1 MSDAAVPQRVITEL
15 KVSGHLMTLDN
26 GVFCLFYAPGS
37 TPPSSAT
44 GLPGVRLSLPPELP
58 AQGARQ
64 ATAPGAL
71 SISTFREDGWL
82 GGQDSAALIRVTR
95 GPAQVLVTV
104 YQDTDGLHEA
114 PRLQVMR
121 LSGGP
126 DAVPAQA
133 EAAPQT
139 APHSAAGRDAA
150 GAERPRNGPGPVAQ
164 GEAGQAMPGIGS
176 RGPAE
181 AARAGGVVPAPA
193 PASGVT
199 PAEAEVAAHVQGRGD
214 VLTRLDEWMGER
226 GSQRWIEGFAIA
238 PRQPVTRDD
247 IEYQAVLGRG
257 WLSPWSDGG
266 HYCGSRGMAL
276 PILGLRVRLRGAAAE
291 RFDCRVSATFVDGTA
306 IGPTDT
312 GEACEAE
319 SLAPLEAFHI
329 EIAPKPA
336 LAAIASAALAA
347 APAAAVLAGPD
358 PAAAPDPAAPPV
370 LAAPPVPAVLRA
382 PATAPAQEPA
392 PARAVRKPARATF
405 KPAPPPRGKPAPVG
419 RGKR

>member
-1 MSDAAVPQRVITEL
+1 MPDAAAAAPQRVITEL

-37 TPPSSAT
+37 APPSSAT

-58 AQGARQ
+58 TQ
-64 ATAPGAL
+64 ASAPGVL

-126 DAVPAQA
+126 DEAVSAQA
-133 EAAPQT
+133 GAGAPAT
-139 APHSAAGRDAA
+139 LPPAGRDA
-150 GAERPRNGPGPVAQ
+150 
-164 GEAGQAMPGIGS
+164 GEAGRPGK
-176 RGPAE
+176 GPE
-181 AARAGGVVPAPA
+181 
-193 PASGVT
+193 PASHGEDAQARPVQSGAAQPGAPQSGNASQPKPPPSAVPSASAPVPEIT

-276 PILGLRVRLRGAAAE
+276 PILGLRVRLRGVAAE

-306 IGPTDT
+306 VGPTDT
-312 GEACEAE
+312 GEACESD

-329 EIAPKPA
+329 EIAPKRG
-336 LAAIASAALAA
+336 LAATSGAAVGPGPAA
-347 APAAAVLAGPD
+347 ATGPATPRPAPAAAS
-358 PAAAPDPAAPPV
+358 
-370 LAAPPVPAVLRA
+370 
-382 PATAPAQEPA
+382 AQEPA
-392 PARAVRKPARATF
+392 PPRPVRKPARATF

>member
-1 MSDAAVPQRVITEL
+1 MSDAAAAAQRVITEL
-15 KVSGHLMTLDN
+15 KVSGHLMTLDS

-44 GLPGVRLSLPPELP
+44 GLPGVRLSLPPELG
-58 AQGARQ
+58 AQGAR
-64 ATAPGAL
+64 AGAL

-82 GGQDSAALIRVTR
+82 GGRDSAALIRVAH

-104 YQDTDGLHEA
+104 YQDADGLHEA

-126 DAVPAQA
+126 DEAAPAQA
-133 EAAPQT
+133 AAPA
-139 APHSAAGRDAA
+139 APPSAAGHNAGETEQRRSGPEPAAHGETGQATPGQDTPGQADPAQADAA
-150 GAERPRNGPGPVAQ
+150 Q
-164 GEAGQAMPGIGS
+164 GGTALSTQAPLPGI
-176 RGPAE
+176 
-181 AARAGGVVPAPA
+181 
-193 PASGVT
+193 T

-276 PILGLRVRLRGAAAE
+276 PILGLRVRLRGDAAE

-319 SLAPLEAFHI
+319 SLAPLEAFHV
-329 EIAPKPA
+329 EIAPKQA
-336 LAAIASAALAA
+336 LAAAASTPAALVPVPAGSDVA
-347 APAAAVLAGPD
+347 APAAAQRAPAAPR
-358 PAAAPDPAAPPV
+358 PAAA
-370 LAAPPVPAVLRA
+370 
-382 PATAPAQEPA
+382 APAQEPE
-392 PARAVRKPARATF
+392 PSRPVRRPARATF

>member
-1 MSDAAVPQRVITEL
+1 MSDADAAPPRVITEL
-15 KVSGHLMTLDN
+15 KVSGHLMTLDR

-37 TPPSSAT
+37 APPSSAT
-44 GLPGVRLSLPPELP
+44 GLPGVRLSLPPETGTQE
-58 AQGARQ
+58 A
-64 ATAPGAL
+64 GAL

-82 GGQDSAALIRVTR
+82 GGEDSAALIRVAR

-104 YQDTDGLHEA
+104 YQETEGRHDA

-121 LSGGP
+121 LSGG
-126 DAVPAQA
+126 AEQAAAQAAPAQA
-133 EAAPQT
+133 NAPPPAPVAPAAAAP
-139 APHSAAGRDAA
+139 R
-150 GAERPRNGPGPVAQ
+150 AEEPRMA
-164 GEAGQAMPGIGS
+164 EAGG
-176 RGPAE
+176 
-181 AARAGGVVPAPA
+181 AASAD
-193 PASGVT
+193 GVT
-199 PAEAEVAAHVQGRGD
+199 AAEAEVAAHVQGRGD

-238 PRQPVTRDD
+238 PRHLVSRDD

-291 RFDCRVSATFVDGTA
+291 RFDLRVHATFVDGTA
-306 IGPTDT
+306 VGPNDT

-329 EIAPKPA
+329 EIAPKA
-336 LAAIASAALAA
+336 GLA
-347 APAAAVLAGPD
+347 APAVGVAGG
-358 PAAAPDPAAPPV
+358 A
-370 LAAPPVPAVLRA
+370 
-382 PATAPAQEPA
+382 A
-392 PARAVRKPARATF
+392 PARAEAPVAQPPAPAAPAPRKPARATF

>member
-1 MSDAAVPQRVITEL
+1 MSDADAASQRVITEL
-15 KVSGHLMTLDN
+15 KVSGHLMTLDR

-37 TPPSSAT
+37 APPSSAT
-44 GLPGVRLSLPPELP
+44 GLPGVRLSLPPEP
-58 AQGARQ
+58 AAHGA
-64 ATAPGAL
+64 GAL

-82 GGQDSAALIRVTR
+82 GGEDSAALIRVTR

-104 YQDTDGLHEA
+104 YQDTDGRHDA

-126 DAVPAQA
+126 EQAAAVPQPAAAAPAAAGQGGGVPPEAPAAVPA
-133 EAAPQT
+133 APTQGMPGGPGT
-139 APHSAAGRDAA
+139 ARDA
-150 GAERPRNGPGPVAQ
+150 EPRAADGP
-164 GEAGQAMPGIGS
+164 
-176 RGPAE
+176 
-181 AARAGGVVPAPA
+181 RAVE
-193 PASGVT
+193 PASGAGLSA
-199 PAEAEVAAHVQGRGD
+199 AEAEVAAHVQGRGD

-276 PILGLRVRLRGAAAE
+276 PILGLRVRLRGPAAE
-291 RFDCRVSATFVDGTA
+291 RFDLRVSATFVDGTSV
-306 IGPTDT
+306 GPSDT

-319 SLAPLEAFHI
+319 SLAPLEAFHV
-329 EIAPKPA
+329 EITARPG
-336 LAAIASAALAA
+336 LAAPEAA
-347 APAAAVLAGPD
+347 APAVTAG
-358 PAAAPDPAAPPV
+358 
-370 LAAPPVPAVLRA
+370 
-382 PATAPAQEPA
+382 PA
-392 PARAVRKPARATF
+392 PAKAASPAAGVVTPAAAVRKPARATF
-405 KPAPPPRGKPAPVG
+405 KPAPPPRGKAAPVG

>member
-1 MSDAAVPQRVITEL
+1 MSDAAAAAQRVITEL

-37 TPPSSAT
+37 APPSSAT

-58 AQGARQ
+58 AQGAGQ
-64 ATAPGAL
+64 GAPPGLL

-126 DAVPAQA
+126 DQAAPTQAAPTQAALTQAAPTRAMADAPPAPSSGPHGNAGETKQDRDGQGPAVPDQAVPAESGQA
-133 EAAPQT
+133 GTGPAAP
-139 APHSAAGRDAA
+139 PPGSAA
-150 GAERPRNGPGPVAQ
+150 E
-164 GEAGQAMPGIGS
+164 
-176 RGPAE
+176 
-181 AARAGGVVPAPA
+181 
-193 PASGVT
+193 VT
-199 PAEAEVAAHVQGRGD
+199 PADAEVAAHVQGRGD

-276 PILGLRVRLRGAAAE
+276 PILGLRVRLRGTAAE
-291 RFDCRVSATFVDGTA
+291 RFDCRVSATFVDGSA

-319 SLAPLEAFHI
+319 SLAPLEAFHV
-329 EIAPKPA
+329 EIAPRPA
-336 LAAIASAALAA
+336 LAATSPA
-347 APAAAVLAGPD
+347 APAP
-358 PAAAPDPAAPPV
+358 AAPDPAV
-370 LAAPPVPAVLRA
+370 LAPAQRA
-382 PATAPAQEPA
+382 PASSRPAAAQEPES
-392 PARAVRKPARATF
+392 ARPVRKPARATF

>member
-1 MSDAAVPQRVITEL
+1 MSDAAAAAQRVITEL
-15 KVSGHLMTLDN
+15 KVSGHLMTLDS

-58 AQGARQ
+58 AQGAR
-64 ATAPGAL
+64 AGAL

-82 GGQDSAALIRVTR
+82 GGRDSAALIRVAH

-104 YQDTDGLHEA
+104 YQDADGLHEA

-126 DAVPAQA
+126 DEAAPAQA
-133 EAAPQT
+133 VAPAAPL
-139 APHSAAGRDAA
+139 SAAGHDVGEMEQHR
-150 GAERPRNGPGPVAQ
+150 PGPEPAAH
-164 GEAGQAMPGIGS
+164 GEAGQAMPSQVTSGQATSGQADLAQADAGQAGTAPSTQASPPGI
-176 RGPAE
+176 
-181 AARAGGVVPAPA
+181 
-193 PASGVT
+193 T

-276 PILGLRVRLRGAAAE
+276 PILGLRVRLRGDAAE

-319 SLAPLEAFHI
+319 SLAPLEAFHV
-329 EIAPKPA
+329 EIAPKQA
-336 LAAIASAALAA
+336 LAAAASTPAALVPVPAGSDLA
-347 APAAAVLAGPD
+347 APAAAPRA
-358 PAAAPDPAAPPV
+358 PAAP
-370 LAAPPVPAVLRA
+370 RS
-382 PATAPAQEPA
+382 PATAPTQEPE
-392 PARAVRKPARATF
+392 PARPVRKPARATF